1 MLDVPFSF
9 GFRTINVF
17 RFDNFIELVLPSFI
31 RLSLLVLVI
40 TMSFKSM
47 LRIIKLIY
55 ELPVLAWDVKVY
67 FIVNQMLFYSLEL
80 DQVVYRN

>member
-9 GFRTINVF
+9 GFRTVNVF
-17 RFDNFIELVLPSFI
+17 RFDNFIKLILPSFI

-47 LRIIKLIY
+47 LRIIKFIY

-80 DQVVYRN
+80 DQVVDRN